1 MTYSDSTSGPASGA
15 EQEEVRPDLDIYSR
29 YIYRTEYAGVR
40 FAIPYNEWASSLP
53 IRQGA
58 PVDSLLLWVYFDGA
72 TIHGRTPKDDL
83 QNHIQISVG
92 PNVRANTFGADPPD
106 RVLRQFTSVDEWQDV
121 STPENPTL
129 KKFVHPPGAQP
140 GIQIHA
146 LMNLADRDP
155 DGSIPV
161 VRCVGE
167 CYSTVFYSTALKYSY
182 QFPIDYL
189 DRWPVLH
196 KALREY
202 MASII
207 VE

>member
-1 MTYSDSTSGPASGA
+1 MTDSNSKSGPASGD
-15 EQEEVRPDLDIYSR
+15 EQGEVRPALDVYSR

-40 FAIPYNEWASSLP
+40 FAIPYNEWASPLP

-58 PVDSLLLWVYFDGA
+58 PVNDLLLKVYFEGA
-72 TIHGRTPKDDL
+72 AVHGQTPKDDR
-83 QNHIQISVG
+83 QDHIRITVS
-92 PNVRANTFGADPPD
+92 PNVRSNSFGADPPD

-121 STPENPTL
+121 STPGSSTV
-129 KKFVHPPGAQP
+129 KKFVKPPGAPQA
-140 GIQIHA
+140 IQVHA
-146 LMNLADRDP
+146 LLNLADRDP

-167 CYSTVFYSTALKYSY
+167 CYSTVVYSTALKYSY
-182 QFPIDYL
+182 QFPINYL

-196 KALREY
+196 QALREY

>member
-1 MTYSDSTSGPASGA
+1 MDSDSKSEPASGA
-15 EQEEVRPDLDIYSR
+15 EQEEVRPNLDIYSR

-40 FAIPYNEWASSLP
+40 FAIPYNEWASPLP

-58 PVDSLLLWVYFDGA
+58 PVNDLLLKVYFEGTA
-72 TIHGRTPKDDL
+72 VHGQTPKDDL
-83 QNHIQISVG
+83 QNHIRITVG
-92 PNVRANTFGADPPD
+92 PNVRANSFGVDPPD

-121 STPENPTL
+121 STPENPTV
-129 KKFVHPPGAQP
+129 KKFVHPPGARP
-140 GIQIHA
+140 AIEIHA
-146 LMNLADRDP
+146 LVEVVDRDP
-155 DGSIPV
+155 DGSVPV
-161 VRCVGE
+161 VRCAGE

-182 QFPIDYL
+182 QFPVKYL

-196 KALREY
+196 KALQEY